1 MKAQMF
7 GNVSCPGVMVEYLV
21 RTHQSRVCTSWAYIF
36 SSVWFVNILQKTCND
51 NRKTCQ
57 TLENVICSKGTCR
70 KYGRGASSKSLHLF
84 GLHLFQVLPR
94 GLELLLKGLELL
106 PKDLEHP
113 RARTSDHRTCCQNL
127 SQYRLWKH
135 LESRDCAWGTIF
147 GMFPWFI
154 RWMYRWPNR

>member
-36 SSVWFVNILQKTCND
+36 FLGVICKYIAKTCND
-51 NRKTCQ
+51 NHKTCQ

-70 KYGRGASSKSLHLF
+70 KYGRSASSKSLHLF

-147 GMFPWFI
+147 GMFLDFT
-154 RWMYRWPNR
+154 RWGYR